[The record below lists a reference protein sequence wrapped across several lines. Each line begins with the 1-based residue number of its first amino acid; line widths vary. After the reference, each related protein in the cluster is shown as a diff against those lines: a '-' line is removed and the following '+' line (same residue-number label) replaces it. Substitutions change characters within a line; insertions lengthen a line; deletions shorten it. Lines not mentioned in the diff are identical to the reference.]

1 MAISGSASLDAVRVR
16 RCTVTIPG
24 VVQGIGFRP
33 SVYRMAMRHGLA
45 GSVRN
50 SLQGALVK
58 LEGNEA
64 ALERFLDQLQAL
76 APNVDGDARCLV
88 TWASRV
94 VPSHSP

>member
-1 MAISGSASLDAVRVR
+1 MAISGSVSPDAVRVR

-50 SLQGALVK
+50 SLQGALVE
-58 LEGNEA
+58 LEGSEA

-76 APNVDGDARCLV
+76 APNVDGERL
-88 TWASRV
+88 
-94 VPSHSP
+94 